1 MLSTFSVLF
10 LSADCMLSLPSS
22 LQIKYFKLS
31 AEERLLLQQ
40 KGRARLLQ
48 QKEGH
53 TQGYGIL
60 KLASPDNA
68 DGGGVKRSLKA

>member
-1 MLSTFSVLF
+1 
-10 LSADCMLSLPSS
+10 MLSLPSS

-53 TQGYGIL
+53 TQALTYCIE
-60 KLASPDNA
+60 
-68 DGGGVKRSLKA
+68 GGKP